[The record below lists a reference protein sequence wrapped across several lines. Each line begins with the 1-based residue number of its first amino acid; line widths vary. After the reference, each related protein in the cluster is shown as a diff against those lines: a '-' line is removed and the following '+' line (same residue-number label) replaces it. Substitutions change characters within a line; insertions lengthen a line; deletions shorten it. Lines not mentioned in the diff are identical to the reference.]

1 MFVRTGGRLGHGVR
15 PKWSHHLFERVS
27 GEGSR
32 AEILVTSIDGVTL
45 DSPND
50 LVFSADGSPYIT
62 GRGRTVL
69 PTPTCLSCSCFVP
82 TDWVAPRRPGGAD
95 VA

>member
-1 MFVRTGGRLGHGVR
+1 MRSKEELYVCQNGGTVGAWRTAEMVA
-15 PKWSHHLFERVS
+15 PPIQRVS

-62 GRGRTVL
+62 GPGAHRASD
-69 PTPTCLSCSCFVP
+69 PDLS
-82 TDWVAPRRPGGAD
+82 
-95 VA
+95 